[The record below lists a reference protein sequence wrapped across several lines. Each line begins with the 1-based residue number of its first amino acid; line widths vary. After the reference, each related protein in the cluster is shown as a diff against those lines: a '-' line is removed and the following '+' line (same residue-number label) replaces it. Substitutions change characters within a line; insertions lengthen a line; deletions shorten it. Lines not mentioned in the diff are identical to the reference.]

1 MPAHRSTDGGRWDP
15 LAEGGGG
22 RLLLL
27 DDYYYYFSGDEKGRG
42 RQIWR
47 VTCADVVSSYSRCD
61 DVVCTACCCARG
73 EISAVGYKIHG
84 SRSIASLCLSS
95 RAGKVRGDTWAG
107 GGTSDGERTAQGGGR

>member
-84 SRSIASLCLSS
+84 SRSIASLCLLEQA
-95 RAGKVRGDTWAG
+95 R
-107 GGTSDGERTAQGGGR
+107 